1 VQQLWQCA
9 ELSLSCVLILL
20 PCCGLQERERAALIA
35 AVEEEER
42 QRLRAEKAAEAD
54 RRAGI
59 DRRLAGMSA
68 AEKRA
73 IERRER
79 EKKEAE
85 RRK

>member
-1 VQQLWQCA
+1 
-9 ELSLSCVLILL
+9 
-20 PCCGLQERERAALIA
+20 LIA